1 MHPLCYLYSNPKR
14 HRQIL
19 QCKWDVY
26 VLSPMNE
33 YSNNPFFHTL
43 HLFDF
48 PICPLTIMGLRP
60 YQTDNSAWL
69 LITGTLV
76 QAHPE
81 AQKKESCRSMTY
93 GTFLFLTFQI
103 CTQIVANSEYY
114 LWIFCN
120 ISHFLCACVVDYY
133 LHSCYTFNKDCYFP
147 IPLLLPVKELLIDF
161 SLHDYLSC
169 TFLRFFCK
177 SFRGKYG
184 YLPHFLSFLWP

>member
-1 MHPLCYLYSNPKR
+1 
-14 HRQIL
+14 
-19 QCKWDVY
+19 
-26 VLSPMNE
+26 
-33 YSNNPFFHTL
+33 
-43 HLFDF
+43 
-48 PICPLTIMGLRP
+48 
-60 YQTDNSAWL
+60 
-69 LITGTLV
+69 
-76 QAHPE
+76 
-81 AQKKESCRSMTY
+81 MTY

-169 TFLRFFCK
+169 TFLRFSP
-177 SFRGKYG
+177 SFSAKISKYSLFFFSSLTKDGCHFYQKALTEGLSPCDFVWLWLPLLATSSICVIG
-184 YLPHFLSFLWP
+184 YNSIS